1 MVGLVVVSHSERAA
15 EGIVEVA
22 AEMGADASIEAVGGD
37 PEGGIGTSMDAITES
52 IETAADAGGAVV
64 LVDLGSAVMNAEIAI
79 EEADVGTDADADAND
94 DSDAGTEDDGEAGS
108 EAVIADAPVLEGA
121 VNAAVEAT
129 SESATVESVR
139 EAATDA
145 REYRKL

>member
-15 EGIVEVA
+15 RGIVEVA
-22 AEMGADASIEAVGGD
+22 AEMGGDARIEAVGGD
-37 PEGGIGTSMDAITES
+37 PDGGIGTSMDAIREG
-52 IETAADAGGAVV
+52 IEAANDGDGVVV

-79 EEADVGTDADADAND
+79 EDADI
-94 DSDAGTEDDGEAGS
+94 GGEV
-108 EAVIADAPVLEGA
+108 EIADAPVLEGT

-129 SESATVESVR
+129 SPKATVESVVG
-139 EAATDA
+139 AATDA

>member
-1 MVGLVVVSHSERAA
+1 MVGVVVVSHSERAA
-15 EGIVEVA
+15 RGIVEVA
-22 AEMGADASIEAVGGD
+22 AEMGGDARIEAVGGD
-37 PEGGIGTSMDAITES
+37 PDSGLGTSMDAIREG
-52 IETAADAGGAVV
+52 IEAAADGEDAVV

-79 EEADVGTDADADAND
+79 
-94 DSDAGTEDDGEAGS
+94 GEAGI
-108 EAVIADAPVLEGA
+108 EGDVEIADAPVLEGA

-129 SESATVESVR
+129 SESATVESVL

>member
-1 MVGLVVVSHSERAA
+1 MVGVVVVSHSERAA

-22 AEMGADASIEAVGGD
+22 AEMGGDARIEAVGGD
-37 PEGGIGTSMDAITES
+37 PDGGLGTSMDAIREG
-52 IETAADAGGAVV
+52 IEAAADGEDAVV

-79 EEADVGTDADADAND
+79 EQ
-94 DSDAGTEDDGEAGS
+94 AGIEGDIK
-108 EAVIADAPVLEGA
+108 IADAPVLEGA

-129 SESATVESVR
+129 SESATVESVL

>member
-15 EGIVEVA
+15 RGIVEVA
-22 AEMGADASIEAVGGD
+22 SEMGGDALIEAVGGD
-37 PEGGIGTSMDAITES
+37 PDGGIGTSMDAIRDG
-52 IETAADAGGAVV
+52 IEAAADGDDADGNDNDGGADGVVV

-79 EEADVGTDADADAND
+79 EEADV
-94 DSDAGTEDDGEAGS
+94 DGDIE
-108 EAVIADAPVLEGA
+108 IADAPVLEGT

-129 SESATVESVR
+129 SPKATVESVV
-139 EAATDA
+139 EAAIEA